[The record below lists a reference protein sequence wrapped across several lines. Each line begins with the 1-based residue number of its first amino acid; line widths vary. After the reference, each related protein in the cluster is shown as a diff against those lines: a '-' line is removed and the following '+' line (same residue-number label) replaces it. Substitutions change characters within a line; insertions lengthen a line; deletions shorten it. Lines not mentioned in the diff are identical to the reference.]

1 MILLSYVLSAETRL
15 SNPLSQMT
23 TFSVAAEIQDPHP
36 IHFSSR
42 HYSDVVFYDS
52 TTQSISLLRND
63 GTGTFIDTVELAR
76 MKSYTSITSGNLNDD
91 GIDDLVIVRRGRNQ
105 VIVLTS
111 QANDSTYR
119 PSVYSVGYYPEKV
132 TIGDI
137 DNDHIPDIICY
148 GKLHS
153 GISVLV
159 GQKDGTFKEVKQLF
173 PNNSASDVYIVN
185 LNQDGFADIA
195 IHTWLNNELTFYLGT
210 GKLQFSE
217 QTVLSFGSDS
227 VQILCNDFN
236 ADGIT
241 DVAVASSM
249 YKTVQVYHGDGLG
262 SYNFSQTLSLS
273 YPAESMSGAS
283 FNSSLTRDILITSR
297 TKGCYSILLNNASGA
312 FYDEIVY
319 GSDSTISA
327 MTAADL
333 TKDGPDDILF
343 FRRHEKT
350 ISILW
355 NERSHRRRENEK
367 TVTLPVGKDP
377 VNISVSDINGDGLD
391 DLIIP
396 NYASASVS
404 LVVSDGSHFR
414 GQLSIETPDEP
425 LKVSLYSSTDS
436 SFTLF
441 SVHKKNPKI
450 AVLSIIHSDLLENN
464 LLGDVDVFSIPLPE
478 LPNMVLPD
486 MSLSPKGI
494 SLYVFTSSAVNGI
507 VFYQQIKGVTFL
519 AKSLVP
525 LIPTEII
532 NSTINDIDDDGRTD
546 LIYLYNDPVTKRNY
560 LGMTLNDSTLNY
572 KGKVFSVEIPGSS
585 IQRAFL
591 SIEDFD
597 GDRNKDCMIFS
608 EPDQKLLLL
617 TGEKEKSFSSP
628 TEIFPFSVPT
638 APDQIQIYDY
648 DNDGILDILFKN
660 NDTAYLQFAKGKGN
674 GTFSKP
680 KNIIKLPGDSVYR
693 LGDFNGDSI
702 TDIVYSDIQTNSVVV
717 VYGN

>member
-1 MILLSYVLSAETRL
+1 MSYGLSAETRL
-15 SNPLSQMT
+15 SNPLSQLT
-23 TFSVAAEIQDPHP
+23 TFSVTADIQDPHS
-36 IHFSSR
+36 IHFSSQ
-42 HYSDVVFYDS
+42 HYSDIIFYDS
-52 TTQSISLLRND
+52 TSQSISLLRND
-63 GTGTFIDTVELAR
+63 GTGKFIDTVEIAQI
-76 MKSYTSITSGNLNDD
+76 KSYTSITIGNLNND
-91 GIDDLVIVRRGRNQ
+91 GIDDLVIVRRARNQ
-105 VIVLTS
+105 VIVLIS

-119 PSVYSVGYYPEKV
+119 SAVYSVGYYPEKV

-137 DNDHIPDIICY
+137 DNDDIPDIICY

-159 GQKDGTFKEVKQLF
+159 GQKGGKFKDVRQLF

-210 GKLQFSE
+210 GKLRFSE

-241 DVAVASSM
+241 DVAVASSL

-262 SYNFSQTLSLS
+262 SYNFSQTISVS
-273 YPAESMSGAS
+273 YPAENMINAT
-283 FNSSLTRDILITSR
+283 FHSSLTRDIIITNR
-297 TKGCYSILLNNASGA
+297 TKGCYSILLNNASGS

-319 GSDSTISA
+319 GMDSTISA

-333 TKDGPDDILF
+333 TKDGPDDILLF
-343 FRRHEKT
+343 RHRGKMVSVLWNAESNRRHE
-350 ISILW
+350 
-355 NERSHRRRENEK
+355 NEH
-367 TVTLPVGKDP
+367 TLILPVGKNPD
-377 VNISVSDINGDGLD
+377 NISVSDINGDGLD
-391 DLIIP
+391 DLIVP

-404 LVVSDGSHFR
+404 LIISDGSKFR

-425 LKVSLYSSTDS
+425 LKVSLYSSTDT

-441 SVHKKNPKI
+441 SVHRKNPKI
-450 AVLSIIHSDLLENN
+450 AVLSVAHSDILENN

-486 MSLSPKGI
+486 ISLNPKGI

-525 LIPTEII
+525 LIPTKII

-546 LIYLYNDPVTKRNY
+546 LIYLYNDPLSKINY
-560 LGMTLNDSTLNY
+560 LGITLNDSTLNY
-572 KGKVFSVEIPGSS
+572 KGKVFSVEVPGSS

-591 SIEDFD
+591 SIEDFN
-597 GDRNKDCMIFS
+597 GDRKKDCMIFS
-608 EPDQKLLLL
+608 EPDQKLFLL

-628 TEIFPFSVPT
+628 SEIFPFSLPT
-638 APDQIQIYDY
+638 ASDQIQIYDY

-660 NDTAYLQFAKGKGN
+660 SGTSYLQFVKGKGN
-674 GTFSKP
+674 GTFLLP
-680 KNIIKLPGDSVYR
+680 QNIVKLPRESVFR
-693 LGDFNGDSI
+693 PGDFNGDSV
-702 TDIVYSDIQTNSVVV
+702 TDIVYSDYQNNSVIV